1 MADEGHNEG
10 SREAAERSEP
20 AGAAPI
26 AVEPEPGSVVGQVRD
41 TRPRDRAVEAGFPPD
56 SGPEKPVRTI
66 HASMAR
72 AAPMRFALLSVIL
85 VGGLIAAPILYFQ
98 GGGFWKMTLAVV
110 LAIGV
115 LVSLGWLVWWKIE
128 TFGHELKVTNKLTT
142 VRVGIFSKRTSEVL
156 HDNIRNVRI
165 NQNFWQRV
173 WNIGELGISS
183 AGQDDIEVSMKD
195 VRDPHELARIID
207 LYRPLG

>member
-1 MADEGHNEG
+1 MADEERNEVTQAAAPGGHAG
-10 SREAAERSEP
+10 EP
-20 AGAAPI
+20 ADL
-26 AVEPEPGSVVGQVRD
+26 VGDVRD
-41 TRPRDRAVEAGFPPD
+41 TRPRDRAIEAGFPPD
-56 SGPEKPVRTI
+56 SGPEQPVRSV

-72 AAPMRFALLSVIL
+72 AAPLRFGLLSVLFI
-85 VGGLIAAPILYFQ
+85 GGVIAAPILYFQ
-98 GGGFWKMTLAVV
+98 NGGFWPTSLAVV
-110 LAIGV
+110 LAISV

-128 TFGHELKVTNKLTT
+128 TFGHELKITNKRTT

-183 AGQDDIEVSMKD
+183 AGQDDIEVTMED
-195 VRDPHELARIID
+195 VPDPHELARIID